1 MQTAVIAFDSKQLNT
16 ILTKM
21 LACVGFETII
31 AENTEQLRLILQKQ
45 KPSLL
50 LSDWTLA
57 SDDIATFLSK
67 QENLPKVIF
76 VSKEN
81 HPEKIAK
88 ALQIGVDEYIIKPF
102 DNDILQSKL
111 SMVGLL

>member
-1 MQTAVIAFDSKQLNT
+1 MQTAIIAFDSKQLNL

-21 LACVGFETII
+21 LGCFGFETILT
-31 AENTEQLRLILQKQ
+31 ENTEQLRLALQKQ
-45 KPSLL
+45 NPHLL
-50 LSDWTLA
+50 LTDWAL
-57 SDDIATFLSK
+57 DGDNILDFLSK
-67 QENLPKVIF
+67 QEKLPKIIF

-111 SMVGLL
+111 AMVGLL